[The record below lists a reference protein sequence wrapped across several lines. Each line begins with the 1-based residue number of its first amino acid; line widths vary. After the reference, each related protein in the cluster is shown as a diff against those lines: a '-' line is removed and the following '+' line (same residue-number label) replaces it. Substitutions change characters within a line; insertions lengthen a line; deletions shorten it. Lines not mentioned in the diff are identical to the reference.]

1 MTIYVSI
8 DDTGNSESVGTG
20 KFARIIAGELSK
32 KYPVYGVTRHQFYVH
47 PGINFSLHNFGAV
60 IHLDMDKEE
69 YVDTIFEMVDEVMH
83 DNFNEGSNPGL
94 AVAHENYIS
103 PAVVAYGKDAK
114 ETVLASKRAWNLAV
128 NSGVRLK
135 NIGGNGNGVIGA
147 MAGIGLASAGND
159 GRFLQIGKIRK
170 LKGSQPVEKL
180 IDEGID
186 GIFTPDGRSVTDGV
200 VFNEGN
206 KPVKPCPINGKVILF
221 VDEENGIFKAITRD

>member
-1 MTIYVSI
+1 MTIFVGI

-47 PGINFSLHNFGAV
+47 PDINFSLHNFGAV
-60 IHLDMDKEE
+60 IHLDINEKGH
-69 YVDTIFEMVDEVMH
+69 VDTIFEIVKEIMH

-94 AVAHENYIS
+94 AVAHESCIS
-103 PAVVAYGKDAK
+103 PALVAYGKDAK
-114 ETVLASKRAWNLAV
+114 ETVLTSKRARSLAI
-128 NSGVRLK
+128 NSNIRLE

-147 MAGIGLASAGND
+147 MAGLGLAYMGSD

-170 LKGSQPVEKL
+170 LKGPQPVEKL
-180 IDEGID
+180 IAAGID

-200 VFNEGN
+200 VFNEGD
-206 KPVKPCPINGKVILF
+206 KPVKPCSVNGEVILF
-221 VDEENGIFKAITRD
+221 VNEKDGVLKAVTRD